1 MRILLIGDPH
11 FKINNAYE
19 SDQFISE
26 IYKLILP
33 PEESSFRDEKI
44 KKKNKYDKII
54 ILGDILDTHE
64 KIHMRPFC
72 RATEFII
79 NLSKISPTYV
89 LIGNHDRINNSVFLT
104 DEHPFNGLASERAK
118 NIFIIDKVL
127 EEDGFLYVPYV
138 PTGRFDE
145 ALKTVPSIQKNG
157 FKKEN
162 YKVIFAHQEFQGS
175 IFQDQGDIPPKDIP
189 IYSGHIHNYRKM
201 GNVTYVGTPFQ
212 HSFYDNPDKFVM
224 ELNIK
229 DNIDLNKT
237 NIFNKIREEK
247 ITLNIIKKRIEE
259 INISKLADYKVN
271 ENYMTK
277 LIIKGDRKLLKAKEH
292 KILKHPNITYKLS
305 YLLGK
310 KDEDD
315 IKKEFKNIKFE
326 DMLKE
331 RLEKESKVINI
342 LYERIKKKIK

>member
-33 PEESSFRDEKI
+33 KEESSFRNEKI
-44 KKKNKYDKII
+44 IKEVKYDKII

-79 NLSKISPTYV
+79 NLSTISPTYV
-89 LIGNHDRINNSVFLT
+89 LIGNHDRINNSVYLT
-104 DEHPFNGLASERAK
+104 DEHPFNGLKNKK
-118 NIFIIDKVL
+118 NIFIIDKVV
-127 EEDGFLYVPYV
+127 EDGGFLFVPYV

-145 ALKTVPSIQKNG
+145 ALKTIK
-157 FKKEN
+157 FKKNN
-162 YKVIFAHQEFQGS
+162 YKAIFAHQEFQGS
-175 IFQDQGDIPPKDIP
+175 IFQDQGDIPPKDIA

-224 ELNIK
+224 ELNIT
-229 DNIDLNKT
+229 DDLSHP
-237 NIFNKIREEK
+237 IEEK
-247 ITLNIIKKRIEE
+247 KISLNIIKKRIEE

-271 ENYMTK
+271 ENYITK
-277 LIIKGDRKLLKAKEH
+277 LIIKGDRKLLKAKEN
-292 KILKHPNITYKLS
+292 KILNHPKITYKLS
-305 YLLGK
+305 YLLDR
-310 KDEDD
+310 KDEKEVKV
-315 IKKEFKNIKFE
+315 IKNLKFE

-331 RLEKESKVINI
+331 RLDKENKIINI
-342 LYERIKKKIK
+342 LYERIKKKII